1 MSAHTPAQ
9 LMKRFRTYRTPPAGF
24 DPQSAPAER
33 LALYG
38 YPRRPDHIREPV
50 LWALWQK
57 VFKRAP
63 NIHMTT
69 AQLALDRVM
78 TERDPMKHLRADFS
92 PSGWAS
98 ATVSTSS
105 LGLTQPANTVFAEWV
120 VPTIFP
126 VQGDPST
133 ALTVGFWVGLDGSD
147 TDSYELL
154 QAGTAA
160 TITGNSVSYW
170 AWAEWFT
177 SRYKTPAA
185 AVTNFAIQPGDLVS
199 CLVCGPLPGST
210 NGSASFLNY
219 RTNQA
224 LTVGIPAPGSDI
236 TSVGSRAIWAVE
248 GISADLPDF
257 APVVFDNITA
267 GTQAKAFNLSPG
279 GVTSNIAG
287 NGGATLALAFIASPT
302 VALVTWEGSA

>member
-1 MSAHTPAQ
+1 MAAPNLARQMS
-9 LMKRFRTYRTPPAGF
+9 KFKTYRAPPARF
-24 DPQSAPAER
+24 DPQTASPER

-38 YPRRPDHIREPV
+38 YPRRPDPASEPV

-57 VFKRAP
+57 VFRRAP
-63 NIHMTT
+63 HLHMTT
-69 AQLALDRVM
+69 AELALDPVM
-78 TERDPMKHLRADFS
+78 TQRDPMKHLKSDFS

-98 ATVSTSS
+98 ATVSVAS
-105 LGLTQPANTVFAEWV
+105 LGLTAPANTVFAEWE

-126 VQGDPST
+126 VSGDPST

-147 TDSYELL
+147 PDSYELL

-160 TITGNSVSYW
+160 TITGSSVSYW
-170 AWAEWFT
+170 AWTEWFT
-177 SRYKTPAA
+177 SKYQTPAA
-185 AVTNFAIQPGDLVS
+185 KVTNFAIQPGDLVS
-199 CLVCGPLPGST
+199 CLVCGPVLGST

-224 LTVGIPAPGSDI
+224 LTIGIPAPGSDI

-257 APVVFDNITA
+257 SPTVFSGITA
-267 GTQAKAFNLSPG
+267 GTQAQAFNLSPD

-287 NGGATLALAFIASPT
+287 SGGATLAQAFIAAPT
-302 VALVTWEGSA
+302 VALVLWEGSA